1 MDEGQ
6 KNSSIVPSKLELL
19 LQMAQKQTESFELFQ
34 RAELSK
40 IRGDL
45 DSASTWYD
53 KLIVVSYEHLTIA
66 LLHNQHHE
74 NPVEIHSIV
83 QPLINAL
90 FVHADIIEAKGDP
103 DAAEKLRNDALIFS
117 KKHLG
122 AHGDAETERA
132 RAASLISHGR
142 FNEALVTLANT
153 RDFFHI
159 EGDVLRLA
167 RVTLDMVDIL
177 HWLGDTTRALSEL
190 NQVSEI
196 IRPQITEKIPTQRD
210 IVTSLFKSIG
220 SIMSGLEDATKAVK
234 TVELYR
240 IYTEINYYRGLINKS
255 SGNFEEAAKF
265 FQLVLP
271 EYKNLGAGAA
281 IEYQLA
287 SCHVSEGDNQ
297 ETLYYT
303 NRLEPEFRKGDILRP
318 KLAGLLKIKA
328 EALFNMGEAEEA
340 LSLLNEGI
348 KDLEAYYDPDLLW
361 KLQWLKGRTLNSTG
375 EREKALDTYSHA
387 IETVNDLRKAP
398 LGYRLDS
405 TYLMDKIP
413 LFEDAINL
421 ATGMG
426 RAGECVGFMELI
438 KSRILTAALSTTDPG
453 HHESSKD
460 IGIKRKIEDL
470 TRDLDSLE
478 YQGYQ
483 EGWTDEIRGKRKAI
497 LDERTT
503 LVERVRFSDPRWK
516 NLTEPVPFDLNKI
529 TKILSEKNYAAI
541 SLFYQQDRITATL
554 IKDGKIKATQFIVP
568 PEIRSKLEKYQYNLQ
583 MEVKN
588 QFKPFYDISELGVGA
603 KHLVPTELLLEA
615 LKAKQLIVIP
625 HGPLHLIPWA
635 GLIFNGKRLFEYC
648 PVGLLPNLSCIISIE
663 ARLSKTPRIALIG
676 SPDYSGLS
684 NIIPLTYTEKE
695 IEEIKQLYSD
705 QEKIIGKVITRED
718 STEKG
723 FWELANHKDAS
734 GGILHINCHGTIEPY
749 EPMNSGLLMEDS
761 KVDAS
766 EIARTSLKY
775 DEVIL
780 SACSTGWRP
789 VKVRDIELSGDD
801 ILGLPGAFLEAGVKS
816 VLVSIPI
823 ADDRASCRFMT
834 LYHQNRIDGKSPLT
848 SLQETQKTMLSD
860 SEYEPFTWIGFT
872 VYGYQ

>member
-1 MDEGQ
+1 MDKGQ
-6 KNSSIVPSKLELL
+6 KNSSNVPSKHVLL

-45 DSASTWYD
+45 DSACIWYD
-53 KLIVVSYEHLTIA
+53 KLIEVSYEHLSIA

-74 NPVEIHSIV
+74 NPVEIPPMV

-90 FVHADIIEAKGDP
+90 FILADILDAKGDP
-103 DAAEKLRNDALIFS
+103 DAAEKLRNDAQELS
-117 KKHLG
+117 KKQLG
-122 AHGDAETERA
+122 ALDNTESERA

-142 FNEALVTLANT
+142 FNEALVTLANA
-153 RDFFHI
+153 RDFFYN
-159 EGDVLRLA
+159 EGDMIKLA
-167 RVTLDMVDIL
+167 RVTIDMVDIL

-190 NQVSEI
+190 NHVSEM
-196 IRPQITEKIPTQRD
+196 IRPLITEKAPTQQD
-210 IVTSLFKSIG
+210 IAESLFESIAG
-220 SIMSGLEDATKAVK
+220 IMSGLEDSNKAQK
-234 TVELYR
+234 TADLYR
-240 IYTEINYYRGLINKS
+240 IYTEINYYQGLINKS

-271 EYKNLGAGAA
+271 EYQNLGTGAA

-287 SCHVSEGDNQ
+287 SCHVSKGENK
-297 ETLYYT
+297 EALYYI
-303 NRLEPEFRKGDILRP
+303 NHLEPEFRKKDFLRP

-328 EALFNMGEAEEA
+328 EVRFNIGKAEEA

-375 EREKALDTYSHA
+375 KREKALEAYSHA
-387 IETVNDLRKAP
+387 IETVNNLRKAP

-421 ATGMG
+421 ATEME
-426 RAGECVGFMELI
+426 RAGECVEFMELI
-438 KSRILTAALSTTDPG
+438 KSRILTAALSTTDLG

-470 TRDLDSLE
+470 SRDLDSLE
-478 YQGYQ
+478 YQGYK
-483 EGWTDEIRGKRKAI
+483 EGWNDEIRGKRKTI

-503 LVERVRFSDPRWK
+503 LIERVRFSDSRWR
-516 NLTEPVPFDLNKI
+516 NLTEPAPFDLNKI

-541 SLFYQQDRITATL
+541 SLFYQQDRITSTL
-554 IKDGKIKATQFIVP
+554 IKAGKIKAAQYSIP
-568 PEIRSKLEKYQYNLQ
+568 QEIRSKLEKYQQNLQ
-583 MEVKN
+583 KED
-588 QFKPFYDISELGVGA
+588 QFKPYYDILELGIGA
-603 KHLVPTELLLEA
+603 KHLVPPELLLEA
-615 LKAKQLIVIP
+615 LQAKQFVIIP

-648 PVGLLPNLSCIISIE
+648 PVGLLPNLTCIINME
-663 ARLSKTPRIALIG
+663 AGLSETPRIALIG

-684 NIIPLTYTEKE
+684 NINSLAYAEKE

-705 QEKIIGKVITRED
+705 QEKIIGKIITGED

-723 FWELANHKDAS
+723 FWELANHKDAA
-734 GGILHINCHGTIEPY
+734 GGILHINCHGTFEPY

-789 VKVRDIELSGDD
+789 IKVRDIELSGDD
-801 ILGLPGAFLEAGVKS
+801 ILGLPGAFLEAGIKS
-816 VLVSIPI
+816 VLVSIPL
-823 ADDRASCRFMT
+823 ADDRAACWFMS
-834 LYHQNRIDGKSPLT
+834 LYHQNRIEGKSPLT
-848 SLQETQKTMLSD
+848 SLQETQKTMLYD

>member
-1 MDEGQ
+1 MDKGQ
-6 KNSSIVPSKLELL
+6 KNSSNVPSKHELL

-45 DSASTWYD
+45 DSACIWYD
-53 KLIVVSYEHLTIA
+53 KLIKVSNEHLSIA

-74 NPVEIHSIV
+74 NPVEIPPIV

-90 FVHADIIEAKGDP
+90 FVQADILDAKGDP
-103 DAAEKLRNDALIFS
+103 DAAEKLRNDAQELS
-117 KKHLG
+117 KKQLG
-122 AHGDAETERA
+122 ALDNAENERA
-132 RAASLISHGR
+132 RAASLVSHGR
-142 FNEALVTLANT
+142 FNEALVTLANA
-153 RDFFHI
+153 RDFFYN
-159 EGDVLRLA
+159 EGDMIKLA
-167 RVTLDMVDIL
+167 RVTIDMVDIL

-190 NQVSEI
+190 NHVSEM
-196 IRPQITEKIPTQRD
+196 IRPLITEKAPTQQD
-210 IVTSLFKSIG
+210 IAESLFESIAG
-220 SIMSGLEDATKAVK
+220 IMSGFEDSTKAQK
-234 TVELYR
+234 AADLYR
-240 IYTEINYYRGLINKS
+240 IYTEINYYQGLINKS

-271 EYKNLGAGAA
+271 EYQNLGTGAA

-287 SCHVSEGDNQ
+287 SCHVSKGENK
-297 ETLYYT
+297 EAVYYI
-303 NRLEPEFRKGDILRP
+303 NRLEPEFRKKDFLRP

-328 EALFNMGEAEEA
+328 EALFNISKAEEA

-375 EREKALDTYSHA
+375 KREKALEAYTHA
-387 IETVNDLRKAP
+387 IETVNNLRKAP

-405 TYLMDKIP
+405 TYLMDKVP

-421 ATGMG
+421 ATEME
-426 RAGECVGFMELI
+426 RPGEGVEFMELI
-438 KSRILTAALSTTDPG
+438 KSRILTAALSTTSPG

-460 IGIKRKIEDL
+460 IEIKKKIEEL

-478 YQGYQ
+478 YQGYK
-483 EGWTDEIRGKRKAI
+483 EGWNDEIRGKRKNI
-497 LDERTT
+497 LDERRA
-503 LVERVRFSDPRWK
+503 LIERVRFSDPRWR
-516 NLTEPVPFDLNKI
+516 NLTEPVPFDLNRI
-529 TKILSEKNYAAI
+529 TKFLSEKNYAAL

-554 IKDGKIKATQFIVP
+554 IKDEKIKAAQNLVP
-568 PEIRSKLEKYQYNLQ
+568 PEIRNRLEKYQQNLQ
-583 MEVKN
+583 KEVN
-588 QFKPFYDISELGVGA
+588 DQYKPFYDISELGVGA
-603 KHLVPTELLLEA
+603 KHLVSTELLLEA
-615 LKAKQLIVIP
+615 LQAKQLVIIP

-648 PVGLLPNLSCIISIE
+648 PVGLLPNLNCIINME
-663 ARLSKTPRIALIG
+663 AGLSETPRIALIG

-684 NIIPLTYTEKE
+684 NITSLAYTEKE

-705 QEKIIGKVITRED
+705 QEKIIGKIITGED

-723 FWELANHKDAS
+723 FWELANHKDAA
-734 GGILHINCHGTIEPY
+734 GGILHINCHGTFEPY

-789 VKVRDIELSGDD
+789 IKVRDIELSGDD

-816 VLVSIPI
+816 VLVSIPL
-823 ADDRASCRFMT
+823 ADDRAACRFMS
-834 LYHQNRIDGKSPLT
+834 LYHQNRIEGKSPLT
-848 SLQETQKTMLSD
+848 SLQETQKTMLYD